1 MGLSTVTIGKNGYQ
15 FGKGGYASYGRI
27 QLPGMASSQGNNN
40 EQMSPAANFRQ
51 GILFYFGRLQLAS
64 DTQGAVKSSLQ
75 GVSETSKVVKSIQEA
90 QRQDWGRNA
99 DAMKTIRSTL
109 QETLAS
115 TDAMAPAWL
124 KEAAEQAANAI
135 PLTDIAKG
143 MISSLGD
150 MGLPVLGDVKK
161 FATSFADGV
170 KKAWL
175 VINTQAVYGVLRG
188 GSPTLLIQS
197 LHKQLS
203 EDAAV
208 AFAQSAYSIAKGIVT
223 TVTGGASLAISGV
236 VDAVKGFIAY
246 ILDLYRNYRDRFA
259 LKAFFADCKQKF
271 DTNDPIIFS
280 QQAYV
285 YWLSPVLKEL
295 PVVASHCISSALTG
309 SYFGFMT
316 SLGPDGNDIDKN
328 VLQKGYAD
336 FGKLKTAAGKYAK
349 NYPVKFSSQD
359 SLVSN
364 CLTILNS
371 GGIDKS
377 DGAAAKSVGW
387 FRRLMMK
394 TGLQKNTLYA

>member
-1 MGLSTVTIGKNGYQ
+1 MGLSTATIGKNGYQ

-27 QLPGMASSQGNNN
+27 QLPGMASSQRNSQ
-40 EQMSPAANFRQ
+40 EQLPPAANFRK
-51 GILFYFGRLQLAS
+51 GILFYFGHLQIAA
-64 DTQGAVKSSLQ
+64 DMQGAAKSGLQ
-75 GVSETSKVVKSIQEA
+75 GISEASKVVKSIQEA

-99 DAMKTIRSTL
+99 DAMETIRSTL
-109 QETLAS
+109 QDTLAS
-115 TDAMAPAWL
+115 TDAAAPAWL
-124 KEAAEQAANAI
+124 KEAAAQAASAI
-135 PLTDIAKG
+135 PLADIAKG

-161 FATSFADGV
+161 FATSFAEGV

-175 VINTQAVYGVLRG
+175 VINTQAVYGVLRA

-203 EDAAV
+203 TDAAV

-223 TVTGGASLAISGV
+223 TVTGGASLAVSGV

-259 LKAFFADCKQKF
+259 LKTFFVDCKDKF
-271 DTNDPIIFS
+271 DSNDKVIFS
-280 QQAYV
+280 QQAFV
-285 YWLSPVLKEL
+285 QWFSPCLDAL
-295 PVVASHCISSALTG
+295 PIVASHCISSTLTG
-309 SYFGFMT
+309 SYFGFLT

-336 FGKLKTAAGKYAK
+336 FGKLKAAGNKYAK
-349 NYPVKFSSQD
+349 NYPIKFASQD
-359 SLVSN
+359 NLVSN
-364 CLTILNS
+364 CLTILNK
-371 GGIDKS
+371 GGIDQS

-387 FRRLMMK
+387 FRRIMMK
-394 TGLQKNTLYA
+394 TRLQKNTLYT